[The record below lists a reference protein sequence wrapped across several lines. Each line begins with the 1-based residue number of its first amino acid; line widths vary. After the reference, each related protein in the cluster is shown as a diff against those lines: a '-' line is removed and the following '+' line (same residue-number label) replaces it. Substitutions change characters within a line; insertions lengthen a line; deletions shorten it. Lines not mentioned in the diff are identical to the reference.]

1 MAIADIGMCLMPQP
15 AVCLNSFS
23 ERTMRKKKM
32 GAPLKRGAVLLST
45 GITRDLDSKYETFAE
60 ASFTTKTELKRLALE
75 WVMAEI
81 DAGRLSVRREHRKTL
96 ITSVLLP
103 ESQEQDTIPV
113 V

>member
-1 MAIADIGMCLMPQP
+1 
-15 AVCLNSFS
+15 
-23 ERTMRKKKM
+23 MRKKKM

-81 DAGRLSVRREHRKTL
+81 DAGRLAVRRSGGEAH
-96 ITSVLLP
+96 ITAVPLP
-103 ESQEQDTIPV
+103 EHQESA
-113 V
+113 

>member
-1 MAIADIGMCLMPQP
+1 
-15 AVCLNSFS
+15 
-23 ERTMRKKKM
+23 M
-32 GAPLKRGAVLLST
+32 GAPLKRSAVLLST

-81 DAGRLSVRREHRKTL
+81 DAGRLSVRREHRQTFIVNVAL
-96 ITSVLLP
+96 TDSTEVPLS

-113 V
+113 A